1 MWFFNKKKKQKY
13 VSCDLI
19 EHGLDFF
26 TDSINFCCR
35 IPPTDKG
42 YKKILDNYY
51 GEKINWKEFFKIKR
65 QYRNQMKKGD
75 IIPECKGCVY
85 LQEKEWDN
93 EDYISFINFNN
104 WTICN
109 EHCVYCWLND
119 ADKPHQTQ
127 YNVFPAIKDM
137 AEKGYLKQG
146 GHITIAGGEP
156 CVAPEFN
163 DLISLF
169 LEYDLKPIRVLTNAT
184 IYSEVVKNAI
194 QKGNLN
200 IVVSV
205 DSGTKETFIKVKRRD
220 FYDKVWENIA
230 TYASV
235 QPQSDRVK
243 TKFIVIPDVND
254 TKEEI
259 DAWINK
265 SIQAGVKALAIDL
278 EMMYYDKNKNNIPS
292 YILDLF
298 EYAIKRIKEQGL
310 DIEFI
315 DRGVII
321 SNKLKLENRI

>member
-1 MWFFNKKKKQKY
+1 MLKNIFKFLKPTPKKY
-13 VSCDLI
+13 ISCDLI

-42 YKKILDNYY
+42 YKKILENYN
-51 GEKINWKEFFKIKR
+51 GELIDWKQFFGIKR
-65 QYRNQMKKGD
+65 NYRNQMKKGN
-75 IIPECKGCVY
+75 IIPECKNCIY

-119 ADKPHQTQ
+119 KDKPHQVQ

-137 AEKGYLKQG
+137 AQKGYLKKG

-163 DLISLF
+163 DLLSLF
-169 LEYDLKPIRVLTNAT
+169 LEYDLTPIRVLTNASV
-184 IYSEVVKNAI
+184 YSEVLKNGIAS
-194 QKGNLN
+194 GNVN
-200 IVVSV
+200 TVISV
-205 DSGTKETFIKVKRRD
+205 DSGTRETFIKVKRFD
-220 FYDKVWENIA
+220 FYDKVWENIKK
-230 TYASV
+230 YAEV
-235 QPQSDRVK
+235 QPQSDKVK
-243 TKFIVIPDVND
+243 TKFILIPNIND

-265 SIQAGVKALAIDL
+265 SIECGIKHLAFDV
-278 EMMYYDKNKNNIPS
+278 EMMWYNKNKDNIPQ
-292 YILDLF
+292 YIYDLVKYTI
-298 EYAIKRIKEQGL
+298 EQIKEKNL
-310 DIEFI
+310 DVELI
-315 DRGVII
+315 DRGVILSKGI
-321 SNKLKLENRI
+321 N